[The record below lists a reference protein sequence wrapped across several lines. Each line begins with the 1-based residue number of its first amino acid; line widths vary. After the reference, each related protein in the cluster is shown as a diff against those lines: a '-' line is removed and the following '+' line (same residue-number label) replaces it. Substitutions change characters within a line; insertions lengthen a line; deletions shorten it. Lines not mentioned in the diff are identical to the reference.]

1 MALGSTDERHLLRT
15 IELAASAR
23 AAGNHPFGSLIVDA
37 AGESVLE
44 AENTVVTLRDVTG
57 HAELNVVRAAGIE
70 LGDAFL
76 RGATLYTSTEPCA
89 MCAGAIYWSGITR
102 VVYALGSDTLEALVK
117 DLPDGFDPA
126 APVSRGLRARR
137 APGRGQRP
145 ASRRAGSGR
154 ARGLLGLTALD

>member
-23 AAGNHPFGSLIVDA
+23 AAGNHPFGSLIVDE
-37 AGESVLE
+37 AGETIE

-76 RGATLYTSTEPCA
+76 HGATLYTSTEPCA
-89 MCAGAIYWSGITR
+89 MCAGAIYWSGIGR
-102 VVYALGSDTLEALVK
+102 VVFALSEE
-117 DLPDGFDPA
+117 
-126 APVSRGLRARR
+126 GLA
-137 APGRGQRP
+137 GMVEEEEGVRP
-145 ASRRAGSGR
+145 
-154 ARGLLGLTALD
+154 